1 MKRIDLNHPNETVPC
16 KERKMRFKLFILYI
30 LLSLAP
36 VASAS
41 VQAAQPVYQDVGDP
55 RLDAVVE
62 RALRRHNVP
71 GASVAVVKN
80 GALAWAKGYG
90 LADTAQKLPVAPD
103 TVFDAA
109 SVAKP
114 VTAWGIMKL
123 VEEGLLDLDAPVEQ
137 YMTRWHL
144 PPSEYDHDQVT
155 LRRILSHTAGLST
168 DGDTGVEPGE
178 YVPTLEEALNGAVLG
193 MRALHVATPPG
204 EDYHY
209 SSVGYTLL
217 EIAIEEVTGEPFAS
231 YMQREVLDPLGMAHS
246 SYDWTPELRAHAA
259 VGHDWYNRPMPEYQ
273 YSTRAQGSLRT
284 TAPDL
289 ALFMAA
295 SMPGPNGE
303 PVGRGVLAPASVAEI
318 LTPVPFA
325 REAESSHIIG
335 LGYDLIRVDGRIV
348 GARKTGDHRGYKP
361 IVVMA
366 LETGEGI
373 AIMANSD
380 RAAIGFLMNIACAWS
395 ESVERDPLRAD
406 CRELMTIRNVQFI
419 VAGVLAL
426 GALAYIAWV
435 VSRIR
440 AGRRR
445 FGWALSWGKVVRIVL
460 LLVVLAAWWVLWHT
474 DTLLTRILGRLPDTA
489 VTIRV
494 LVPWPTA
501 FVWVSWAVTLWLLAL
516 TAATFGTKVRERAT
530 V

>member
-1 MKRIDLNHPNETVPC
+1 MKFR
-16 KERKMRFKLFILYI
+16 LFVLLT
-30 LLSLAP
+30 LLSLSL
-36 VASAS
+36 VADGS
-41 VQAAQPVYQDVGDP
+41 VQAAPPAYQDAGDP
-55 RLDAVVE
+55 QLDAVVK
-62 RALRRHNVP
+62 RALRRHKVP
-71 GASVAVVKN
+71 GAAVAVLKS
-80 GALAWAKGYG
+80 GAMVWAKGYG
-90 LADTAQKLPVAPD
+90 LADPAQGVPVTPD

-123 VEEGLLDLDAPVEQ
+123 VEEGLLDLDAPIEQ
-137 YMTRWHL
+137 YLTRWHL

-155 LRRILSHTAGLST
+155 LRRILSHTAGFST

-178 YVPTLEEALNGAVLG
+178 YVPTLEEALNGAILG
-193 MRALHVATPPG
+193 ARALHVATPPG

-209 SSVGYTLL
+209 ASMGYTLL
-217 EIAIEEVTGEPFAS
+217 EMAVETVTGEPFAS
-231 YMQREVLDPLGMAHS
+231 YMQREILNPLGMADS
-246 SYDWTPELRAHAA
+246 SYDWTSELRAKAA
-259 VGHDWYNRPMPEYQ
+259 VGHDWYNRPLPEYQ

-289 ALFMAA
+289 VLFLSA

-325 REAESSHIIG
+325 REAESGHVAG

-380 RAAIGFLMNIACAWS
+380 RAAIGFLLSIACAWS
-395 ESVERDPLRAD
+395 ESVEGDPLRAD
-406 CRELMTIRNVQFI
+406 CRELMTLRNVQFI

-435 VSRIR
+435 ASRIR

-445 FGWALSWGKVVRIVL
+445 FDCAFSWGRVVRIVL
-460 LLVVLAAWWVLWHT
+460 LLVVLAAWWMLWHT
-474 DTLLTRILGRLPDTA
+474 DTLLTHILGVYPDTA
-489 VTIRV
+489 VTIRL

-501 FVWVSWAVTLWLLAL
+501 FVWISWSVTLWLLAL
-516 TAATFGTKVRERAT
+516 IAATFVPKGKKQGSIEVTAGLVQTEL
-530 V
+530 